1 MVLMK
6 QCIEIH
12 AVAHLASE
20 SGISEVC
27 ITVEKFESISIGN
40 VMGKNYKQEKNHYS
54 PTSTEL

>member
-1 MVLMK
+1 MK